1 MSLVDYI
8 IVGEVIVGFVLA
20 LAFVIVYSFSR
31 WYSTIPGRAL
41 MNLGVAIV
49 LALGLSVARIFWHGH
64 TGWLDWLRVA
74 IFGYIVV
81 ALAVQLAVLLVYSRR
96 RSKKE
101 ADR

>member
-1 MSLVDYI
+1 MSVVDYI

-20 LAFVIVYSFSR
+20 LAFVIVYAFSR

-64 TGWLDWLRVA
+64 AAWLDWLRVG

-81 ALAVQLAVLLVYSRR
+81 ALAVQLGVLLKFSRR
-96 RSKKE
+96 HKKE
-101 ADR
+101 